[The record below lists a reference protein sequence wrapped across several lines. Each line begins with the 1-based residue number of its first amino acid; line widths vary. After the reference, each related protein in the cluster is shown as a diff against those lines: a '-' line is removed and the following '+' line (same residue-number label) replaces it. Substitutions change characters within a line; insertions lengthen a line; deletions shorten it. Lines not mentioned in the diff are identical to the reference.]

1 MSTFEFLHKLAQ
13 SGVRVRLED
22 DRLRCTGPEQVL
34 QLGVRE
40 QLSSRKQEIID
51 FLRSAANSAASSTS
65 SALPIQPLG
74 SRRPLFAVPGHNGDV
89 FCYVDLARH
98 LGIDQPLFALQA
110 PGLEPGQ
117 DPLPRIEDIAALFA
131 RDIEPVQPQGP
142 YLLAGYCVG
151 GTIAFELAQQLTAKG
166 HQVGFL
172 ALLGSPCPTSMAF
185 HHRGH
190 AAVMNV
196 AGRFMRH
203 GSALGQRNPSEWSQY
218 LRERAAERRA
228 DRERERQDPLRLRL
242 METTVEGFKGY
253 QPKTAFFPV
262 HMLIPNDQPDS
273 LLEDRPLDWNLFAK
287 DFTVDLGPADGDMN
301 TMLLEPHV
309 SLVAQLLTNKIR
321 AAVQTQLTVR
331 AVG

>member
-1 MSTFEFLHKLAQ
+1 MSTFEFLHKLNQ
-13 SGVRVRLED
+13 SGVKVRLED

-34 QLGVRE
+34 MAGVRE
-40 QLSSRKQEIID
+40 QLSARKQEIID
-51 FLRSAANSAASSTS
+51 FLQSAASAAGNS
-65 SALPIQPLG
+65 SSVLPIQPLG

-98 LGIDQPLFALQA
+98 LGTDQPLFALQA

-117 DPLPRIEDIAALFA
+117 DPLPRI
-131 RDIEPVQPQGP
+131 
-142 YLLAGYCVG
+142 
-151 GTIAFELAQQLTAKG
+151 AKG
-166 HQVGFL
+166 HQMSLL
-172 ALLGSPCPTSMAF
+172 ALLGSPCPTSLALR
-185 HHRGH
+185 HRGH
-190 AAVMNV
+190 AAIMNV
-196 AGRFMRH
+196 AERFVRH
-203 GSALGQRNPSEWSQY
+203 GSALGQRKPTEWSHY

-242 METTVEGFKGY
+242 METTVEAFKAY
-253 QPKTAFFPV
+253 QPKAAIFPV
-262 HMLIPNDQPDS
+262 HLLIPNDQPDS

-309 SLVAQLLTNKIR
+309 SLVAQLLTKKMG
-321 AAVQTQLTVR
+321 AAVQPRAPVR

>member
-1 MSTFEFLHKLAQ
+1 
-13 SGVRVRLED
+13 
-22 DRLRCTGPEQVL
+22 
-34 QLGVRE
+34 
-40 QLSSRKQEIID
+40 
-51 FLRSAANSAASSTS
+51 
-65 SALPIQPLG
+65 
-74 SRRPLFAVPGHNGDV
+74 
-89 FCYVDLARH
+89 
-98 LGIDQPLFALQA
+98 
-110 PGLEPGQ
+110 LEPGQ
-117 DPLPRIEDIAALFA
+117 DPLPRIEDIAALFT
-131 RDIEPVQPQGP
+131 RDIETVQPQGP

-166 HQVGFL
+166 QQVRFL
-172 ALLGSPCPTSMAF
+172 ALLGSPCPTSLAL

-196 AGRFMRH
+196 AGRFVRH
-203 GSALGQRNPSEWSQY
+203 GSALGQRKPSEWSQY

-242 METTVEGFKGY
+242 METTVEAFKAY
-253 QPKTAFFPV
+253 QPKTAAFPV

-287 DFTVDLGPADGDMN
+287 DFKVDLGPANGDMN

-309 SLVAQLLTNKIR
+309 SLVAQLLTKKMVE
-321 AAVQTQLTVR
+321 AVQSQLAVR